1 MQEIRR
7 KYFGE
12 RKKGHSPRPGNIRPA
27 NRPPIG
33 RPIRPLTTNRPDFR
47 PRFPDSLF
55 PCFPVRF
62 PGSGPDLVLEKIPEP
77 QTVRP
82 IDNPADRPS
91 HKQTAPQTAPAA
103 RRRPGTK
110 KRRPHSFLCG
120 HPVIGYGGASSPR
133 PLFSGDYSSSSFL
146 AAAFLADL
154 ASAAS
159 MALFRAASPAM
170 SPSVVFST
178 EALIFFTVDFVATAA
193 ARFSAYSAANSA
205 RFASSYVRRCERV
218 MRLVAFENSRILKLS
233 LSPVF
238 GVVPSSLT
246 S

>member
-33 RPIRPLTTNRPDFR
+33 RPIRPLTDRTSAPVS
-47 PRFPDSLF
+47 RFPFPVSRFPF

-62 PGSGPDLVLEKIPEP
+62 PGSGPDLALGKIPKP

-82 IDNPADRPS
+82 IDRPPRKQTTPQTDHPADRPPRR
-91 HKQTAPQTAPAA
+91 QTAPQTAPAA

-120 HPVIGYGGASSPR
+120 HPVIGYGGASSPPVLFSAEITLR
-133 PLFSGDYSSSSFL
+133 PLSWRQPSWPTWPRQPPWRSSE
-146 AAAFLADL
+146 
-154 ASAAS
+154 
-159 MALFRAASPAM
+159 RP
-170 SPSVVFST
+170 
-178 EALIFFTVDFVATAA
+178 
-193 ARFSAYSAANSA
+193 
-205 RFASSYVRRCERV
+205 VRRCR
-218 MRLVAFENSRILKLS
+218 RASSSRPKR
-233 LSPVF
+233 
-238 GVVPSSLT
+238 
-246 S
+246 

>member
-47 PRFPDSLF
+47 PRFPDSPIPRFPDSLF

-82 IDNPADRPS
+82 IDNPADSPADSPADRPS
-91 HKQTAPQTAPAA
+91 HKQTAPQTNRPADSSRRAPPSRHKKKTPAQFPVRA
-103 RRRPGTK
+103 SGYRIRR
-110 KRRPHSFLCG
+110 G
-120 HPVIGYGGASSPR
+120 HPPVLFSAEITLR
-133 PLFSGDYSSSSFL
+133 PLSWRQPSWPTWPRQPPWRSSE
-146 AAAFLADL
+146 
-154 ASAAS
+154 
-159 MALFRAASPAM
+159 RP
-170 SPSVVFST
+170 
-178 EALIFFTVDFVATAA
+178 
-193 ARFSAYSAANSA
+193 
-205 RFASSYVRRCERV
+205 VRRCR
-218 MRLVAFENSRILKLS
+218 RASSSRPKR
-233 LSPVF
+233 
-238 GVVPSSLT
+238 
-246 S
+246 

>member
-1 MQEIRR
+1 MPPGRSASADNKPKINFFIIYRFASSVLTCKYTGLLRTVQEIRR

-82 IDNPADRPS
+82 IDNPADSPADRPS

-120 HPVIGYGGASSPR
+120 HPVIGYGGASSPPVLFSAEITLR
-133 PLFSGDYSSSSFL
+133 PLSWRQPSWPTWPRQPPWRSSE
-146 AAAFLADL
+146 
-154 ASAAS
+154 
-159 MALFRAASPAM
+159 RP
-170 SPSVVFST
+170 
-178 EALIFFTVDFVATAA
+178 
-193 ARFSAYSAANSA
+193 
-205 RFASSYVRRCERV
+205 VRRCR
-218 MRLVAFENSRILKLS
+218 RASSSRPKR
-233 LSPVF
+233 
-238 GVVPSSLT
+238 
-246 S
+246 

>member
-47 PRFPDSLF
+47 PRFPDSPIPRF
-55 PCFPVRF
+55 PDSPIPCFPVSLSGSPVPALTSSLKRF
-62 PGSGPDLVLEKIPEP
+62 RSRKLSVP
-77 QTVRP
+77 QADRP
-82 IDNPADRPS
+82 ADNPADSPADRPS

-120 HPVIGYGGASSPR
+120 HPVIGYGGASSPPVLFSAEITLR
-133 PLFSGDYSSSSFL
+133 PLSWRQPSWPTWPRQPPWRSSE
-146 AAAFLADL
+146 
-154 ASAAS
+154 
-159 MALFRAASPAM
+159 RP
-170 SPSVVFST
+170 
-178 EALIFFTVDFVATAA
+178 
-193 ARFSAYSAANSA
+193 
-205 RFASSYVRRCERV
+205 VRRCR
-218 MRLVAFENSRILKLS
+218 RASSSRPKR
-233 LSPVF
+233 
-238 GVVPSSLT
+238 
-246 S
+246 